1 MSDKLMCIIPNGIHK
16 NTPSVDQNKW
26 LKRLNTQLN
35 VRTNQKSL
43 NSPKLLSQRIR
54 KCYHSYE
61 SNRMSA
67 CPFIPI
73 DLANRWT
80 DLVLLYS
87 VASHRVGVNLTTP
100 SPPTISAPRGLW
112 PLVYNIVWRAQIF
125 KLWPKET
132 TEKFES
138 KETSFHL
145 GVLQCR
151 VLVGWCG
158 KRFIMYISSF
168 FCVLNIFTT

>member
-1 MSDKLMCIIPNGIHK
+1 MSH
-16 NTPSVDQNKW
+16 
-26 LKRLNTQLN
+26 
-35 VRTNQKSL
+35 
-43 NSPKLLSQRIR
+43 
-54 KCYHSYE
+54 
-61 SNRMSA
+61 
-67 CPFIPI
+67 CPFVPI

-158 KRFIMYISSF
+158 KRFIMNILSF
-168 FCVLNIFTT
+168 FAYWIFLQLKHQNFYDYTISTIPSFLGM